1 MKKITLLALIACTS
15 LLSWGVKAQFVESFE
30 AGIPATWTVL
40 NEDGGVYTW
49 AASSNAST
57 TYPRTGAANA
67 VIHWE
72 GTAHNDYLITPAI
85 TVTAGVS
92 DQFSFWAGINGTFWT
107 EAYEVSLSTTG
118 TAAADF
124 TVLLD
129 AGTVTTDAVLG
140 DYTKFAYNLSAYVGQ
155 TVYIAIVA
163 VDTDRFYLYVDDAVS
178 DALPSCPAPSDG
190 VAVVT
195 STTTATLSWTSGGAT
210 NAEVVV
216 QTAGTGIPATAD
228 NTGAT
233 ATGTTFLATDLSPT
247 TAYEFY
253 VRDECVDGTDLSE
266 WVGPFLFDTTTVPG
280 CSTPINPADGAIDV
294 PVGDITFEW
303 TAPTTGDPATSY
315 DMYYGLTPD
324 DVNILVGNF
333 EETSALIT
341 LTGYDFLFYWRIVPI
356 NAGGEAVG
364 CEGTVWSFTT
374 ESAPLPPINDECDGA
389 IDLVPAVDFATGAIT
404 TTNAGA
410 TYEDAILP
418 SCQPDVDASVWYTVV
433 VPPSGTVTIETQPVD
448 GSTLTDTVIEAYT
461 GTCGGVLTSIGCNDD
476 SVGGS
481 DFFSILALSNLTPGE
496 TIYVGVYR
504 YGSSGGLAG
513 AFQIA
518 AYDASLATNTFNSAT
533 FAAYPNPVKDVLN
546 LTYDKNISNVAVFNL
561 LGQQILTK
569 SVNAT
574 DSQVDM
580 SNLTSGT
587 YFVKVTADDEVQ
599 TIKVIKQ

>member
-1 MKKITLLALIACTS
+1 MKKNTLLALIAFTS
-15 LLSWGVKAQFVESFE
+15 LLSWSIKAQFVESFE
-30 AGIPATWTVL
+30 AGIPPTWTVL
-40 NEDGGVYTW
+40 NEDGGEYTW

-57 TYPRTGAANA
+57 TFPRTGAANA

-85 TVTAGVS
+85 SVTAGVT

-118 TAAADF
+118 TAASDF

-129 AGTVTTDAVLG
+129 AGTVTTNAVLG
-140 DYTKFAYNLSAYVGQ
+140 DYTKLAYNLSAYAGQ

-190 VAVVT
+190 VSVVT
-195 STTTATLSWTSGGAT
+195 STTTATVSWTSGGAA

-216 QTAGTGIPATAD
+216 QTAGTGIPALAD
-228 NTGAT
+228 NTGDT
-233 ATGTTFLATDLSPT
+233 ATGNTFLATDLSPT

-266 WVGPFLFDTTTVPG
+266 WAGPYLFDTTTVPG
-280 CSTPINPADGAIDV
+280 CSTPVNPADGSIDV

-374 ESAPLPPINDECDGA
+374 ESEPLPPINDECDGA
-389 IDLVPAVDFATGAIT
+389 IDLIPAVDFATGAIT

-418 SCQPDVDASVWYTVV
+418 SCQADVDASVWYTIV
-433 VPPSGTVTIETQPVD
+433 VPASGTITIETQAAD
-448 GSTLTDTVIEAYT
+448 GLTLTDTVIEAYT
-461 GTCGGVLTSIGCNDD
+461 GTCGGVLTPVGCNDD
-476 SVGGS
+476 AEGGT
-481 DFFSILALSNLTPGE
+481 DFFSILSLSGLTPGE

-504 YGSSGGLAG
+504 YGSSGILAG